1 MNKINSELDFFK
13 GFTRE
18 NDIFNRFRFY
28 ESLMKVIKN
37 SPEKNL
43 VFSLDDRW
51 GQGKTSF
58 VKMMSGDIK
67 SKHDSEFNVIYFDA
81 YENDYY
87 SDPFIPIVAEFHS
100 LFSDPSSALT
110 TYKDSFLS
118 VAKRVGAAALIGT
131 LKAVITT
138 STASLIDG
146 GKLVDSVAESVKNT
160 SENLTDSLESYVEK
174 KIISAKEEKQDI
186 LAFKETL
193 SNIHIKSGKKTVF
206 IIDELDRAKPDFS
219 LDLLEKIKHLFSVEG
234 VIFILV
240 MNRGQFEKSIEK
252 RYGGIDS
259 KTYLN
264 KFINYFITLPKTRN
278 SDILYHDIVTKP
290 TIYRYIQQIPETKVL
305 FDYGSVFHI
314 GLSYLIEINNCSLRE
329 AERCISLMNLFSD
342 SSGKLEYNKIYATAL
357 IIMIFLKVYDSALY
371 DSFISQKTSSQT
383 ILMELNLNREPPSGA
398 SYEVIHELM
407 NKLIEF
413 HHLTRR
419 DFDERTTELAKKYPD
434 FYSNNTYPT
443 NPFLYLKEGLENFS
457 SN

>member
-1 MNKINSELDFFK
+1 MNSEIDFFK

-18 NDIFNRFRFY
+18 NDIFDRFKFY

-58 VKMMSGDIK
+58 VKMMAGDIK
-67 SKHDSEFNVIYFDA
+67 ANHNSEFNVIYFDA

-146 GKLVDSVAESVKNT
+146 AKLVDSVADSVKNT
-160 SENLTDSLESYVEK
+160 SENLSDSLESYVEK

-186 LAFKETL
+186 LAFRETL
-193 SNIHIKSGKKTVF
+193 SNIHVESQKKTVF

-264 KFINYFITLPKTRN
+264 KFINYFISLPKTRN
-278 SDILYHDIVTKP
+278 SDILYHDTFTKP
-290 TIYRYIQQIPETKVL
+290 TIYKYIQQIPEAKKL

-342 SSGKLEYNKIYATAL
+342 STGKLNYNKHYATAL
-357 IIMIFLKVYDSALY
+357 IIMIFLKVYDSTLY
-371 DSFISQKTSSQT
+371 EKFISQQT
-383 ILMELNLNREPPSGA
+383 NSINILKELNLDVEPPSTA
-398 SYEVIHELM
+398 SYEVIHVLM
-407 NKLIEF
+407 KNLIEF

-419 DFDERTTELAKKYPD
+419 DFDGKTDEIAKKYPD
-434 FYSNNTYPT
+434 LHSNNTYPT
-443 NPFLYLKEGLENFS
+443 NPFLYLKEGLENFT

>member
-1 MNKINSELDFFK
+1 MNKELDFFK

-18 NDIFNRFRFY
+18 NDIFDRVKFY

-58 VKMMSGDIK
+58 VKMMAGDIK
-67 SKHDSEFNVIYFDA
+67 ANHNPEFNVIYFDA

-87 SDPFIPIVAEFHS
+87 SDPFIPVVAEFHS

-138 STASLIDG
+138 STASMIDG
-146 GKLVDSVAESVKNT
+146 AKLVDSVADSVKNT
-160 SENLTDSLESYVEK
+160 SENLSDSLESYVEK
-174 KIISAKEEKQDI
+174 KITSAKEEKQDI
-186 LAFKETL
+186 FAFRETL
-193 SNIHIKSGKKTVF
+193 SNIHIESKKKTVF

-264 KFINYFITLPKTRN
+264 KFINYFISLPKTRK
-278 SDILYHDIVTKP
+278 SDIPYHDTSTKT
-290 TIYRYIQQIPETKVL
+290 TIYKYIQQIPEAGKL
-305 FDYGSVFHI
+305 FDYGSLFHAS
-314 GLSYLIEINNCSLRE
+314 LSYLIEVNNCSLRE

-342 SSGKLEYNKIYATAL
+342 SAGKLNYNKNYATAL
-357 IIMIFLKVYDSALY
+357 IILLFLKVYDSTLY
-371 DSFISQKTSSQT
+371 EKFISQQT
-383 ILMELNLNREPPSGA
+383 NSVEILKELNLDVEAPSTA
-398 SYEVIHELM
+398 TYERIHGLM
-407 NKLIEF
+407 KNLIEF
-413 HHLTRR
+413 HHLTQK
-419 DFDERTTELAKKYPD
+419 DFDEKSDEIAKKYPD
-434 FYSNNTYPT
+434 LHSYNTYPT
-443 NPFLYLKEGLENFS
+443 NPFLDLKGGLENFT